1 MYLSTLLQLFCG
13 AQFYWWRK
21 QLAPYTTI
29 TNCHVKL
36 YRVHPITGRNR
47 ITITNC
53 HVKLYRVHPITGRNR
68 ITITNCHVKLYRV
81 HPITGRNR
89 IHNFS
94 GDGKSGDTVN
104 IGHKTKNE
112 DKLNIKTT
120 WKTKKTRNTDPTK
133 NPEMDLFGYY

>member
-68 ITITNCHVKLYRV
+68 I
-81 HPITGRNR
+81 
-89 IHNFS
+89 HNFS
-94 GDGKSGDTVN
+94 GDRHRLHVN
-104 IGHKTKNE
+104 NVRENRKYNKEWKIWRHSQHWPQDKERRQVKHKNDMEK
-112 DKLNIKTT
+112 
-120 WKTKKTRNTDPTK
+120 
-133 NPEMDLFGYY
+133 

>member
-47 ITITNC
+47 I
-53 HVKLYRVHPITGRNR
+53 
-68 ITITNCHVKLYRV
+68 
-81 HPITGRNR
+81 
-89 IHNFS
+89 HNFS
-94 GDGKSGDTVN
+94 GDRHCLHVN
-104 IGHKTKNE
+104 NVRENRKDNKEWKIGRHSQHWPQDKERRQVKHKNDME
-112 DKLNIKTT
+112 N
-120 WKTKKTRNTDPTK
+120 
-133 NPEMDLFGYY
+133 

>member
-94 GDGKSGDTVN
+94 GDRHRLHVN
-104 IGHKTKNE
+104 NVRENRKYNKEWKIWRHSQHWPQDKERRQVKHKNDME
-112 DKLNIKTT
+112 N
-120 WKTKKTRNTDPTK
+120 
-133 NPEMDLFGYY
+133 